1 MSKKAY
7 SKSGSDVILTPEK
20 YSKVL
25 IWLPGVG
32 DVPESYKELFISD
45 AVVPNDI
52 KVIILCPPVKP
63 FTLSNNKSITNWF
76 DVYKPGFKDENY
88 YNFSD
93 AVTSSNRIIKIIKNE
108 SKKLNNDFSKI
119 YIGGFSQ
126 GACMALYMGL
136 ATNFKIGG
144 VIACSGILFHKMEIN
159 EDNKDIKIFIGHGD
173 RPVHKI
179 AQGIGQV
186 GIHPLHQKLPGN
198 DTVIFKR
205 CTKHTKRINLVEYGI
220 AQPLGPFLLLS
231 HSC

>member
-1 MSKKAY
+1 MSKKDY

-45 AVVPNDI
+45 AVVQNDI

-159 EDNKDIKIFIGHGD
+159 EDNKDIKIFIGHGTDDKVIGYNIAKNTYD
-173 RPVHKI
+173 RI
-179 AQGIGQV
+179 LGF
-186 GIHPLHQKLPGN
+186 N
-198 DTVIFKR
+198 NVIFK
-205 CTKHTKRINLVEYGI
+205 TYEHMDHTIDDIEFDEIKK
-220 AQPLGPFLLLS
+220 FLS
-231 HSC
+231 